1 MDQAYSRQS
10 EDFPPVVT
18 ALAGV
23 IRTDQVIGD
32 PESCGVYSNDAYT
45 TARQLPMCVVLPE
58 STEDVVA
65 IVNTCREFNTPLVT
79 RGAGTGLS
87 GGATPL
93 PEAVLMV
100 TSRMQHMGT
109 PQGQRMWVGPGVR
122 NQAIRDAVAPWASIL
137 RPT

>member
-18 ALAGV
+18 ALAGA

-58 STEDVVA
+58 STQDVVA

-79 RGAGTGLS
+79 RGLGLAYPVAHPAS
-87 GGATPL
+87 RSRADGHQPNATYG
-93 PEAVLMV
+93 
-100 TSRMQHMGT
+100 H
-109 PQGQRMWVGPGVR
+109 
-122 NQAIRDAVAPWASIL
+122 AP
-137 RPT
+137 RPTDVGRTRRS